1 LTSRQIEINSSNQRV
16 SELLAITAMTLLLT
30 HIMDGSIE
38 RIYKHG
44 FLPESMDKR
53 PFGIS
58 NFGISSIFLFFLAFG
73 IETRKRNIAKVTTTL
88 IIAGGALIGTT
99 VLGVS
104 IMDKW
109 GLVPR
114 LLILCMTGYVIMSLG
129 ILKVCQKQ
137 DKYTKDIQRNIQSL
151 LAKISLRLL

>member
-1 LTSRQIEINSSNQRV
+1 MQIEINSSNQRV

-44 FLPESMDKR
+44 FLPKSMER

-58 NFGISSIFLFFLAFG
+58 NFGISSIFLFFLASG

-88 IIAGGALIGTT
+88 LIVGGALIGIT

-104 IMDKW
+104 IIDKW

-114 LLILCMTGYVIMSLG
+114 LLILCIIGYIIMGLG
-129 ILKVCQKQ
+129 ILTVCQKQ
-137 DKYTKDIQRNIQSL
+137 DKKSSYLPSHQFNR
-151 LAKISLRLL
+151 